1 MLFVFNKND
10 KVIEILREE
19 DFFEDEYKQQIN
31 GEWIYTFHIDKVNK
45 NIVKDNKIGFFDEDG
60 NFQLFII
67 DDTEEVF
74 NYSKK
79 YDLLVSC
86 LHDFYDLRFNVIE
99 DKRVVNGS
107 ARQALEKCL
116 EGTPYS
122 VGEVSSFDNAN
133 INFYYTN
140 SLSGINEIMKTYGGE
155 VYFRLELNES
165 KTAIS
170 KKYVDIKYSLG
181 EDTGLRF
188 TFDLNLEEVK
198 KKEHGDI
205 FTVLYGRGSS
215 LESGEGYSRKL
226 DFSTIE
232 WSTPSKPINK
242 PRAQKYVENTEAIK
256 KYGRKEGIFE
266 DNNIKDPEEL
276 LKVTYEK
283 LKEYEKHKVT
293 YTVTVEDLSN
303 ILGFEHLKVKLGDT
317 IIIIDEEYNILVEA
331 RVIEH
336 RYSIS
341 KDNKNKLLTLGN
353 FIKGMSDTDNNSN
366 ILDRLDKI
374 ESKPNDI
381 KDNNFPNTLPPVPT
395 VKAKGG
401 FAVISLEW
409 TYENKAYYTYEI
421 YASKIENFNPTFSNL
436 IFKGQ
441 ASSFL
446 HEVKP
451 QETWYYRVRAVNSHN
466 KSTPMSN
473 QVSAS
478 TFKIADG
485 TEYFESAAIVDALIG
500 TLSLD
505 RGWVGKLVGELIEAR
520 NLRATD
526 GNGKTTFLVDSF
538 GKMLIY
544 DCLIEVYN
552 KYGQKVLGLD
562 REGKTLSFTG
572 EFENTLNGLGVSL
585 RRGILEF
592 LSRGETV
599 GGLFSSVKPGTDE
612 NGVVLGI
619 TKLAEYFRLGFS
631 SSASVTGGSAF
642 NYFLDANNT
651 EKKLRLA
658 GKQMVLSQYV
668 DDNTIKDLFFI
679 NHNGDTFSTFG
690 DWNFHNYIMYNLRTA
705 TKSINE
711 LSRTMIY
718 NTGLS
723 SQEDDEVRYIY
734 KDIKTNSDNKVI
746 LSLPKEYRGYK
757 YDIVGI
763 AKKEFGD
770 YRILEKAKDY
780 LVIESER
787 ENIFNI
793 EISLQSK
800 TIIKVEESKVR
811 KIDKVGDRE

>member
-19 DFFEDEYKQQIN
+19 DFFEDDYKQQIN

-45 NIVKDNKIGFFDEDG
+45 NIVKDNKVGFFDEDG

-99 DKRVVNGS
+99 DKRVINGS

-116 EGTPYS
+116 EGTSYS
-122 VGEVSSFDNAN
+122 VGSIAELGNAN

-140 SLSGINEIMKTYGGE
+140 SLAGINEIIKTYGGE
-155 VYFRLELNES
+155 VYFRLELNDG

-170 KKYVDIKYSLG
+170 KRYVDIKYSLG

-188 TFDLNLEEVK
+188 TFDLNLGEVK

-215 LESGEGYSRKL
+215 LESGEGYSRKI
-226 DFSTIE
+226 DFADVE
-232 WSTPSKPINK
+232 WRTPSKPINK
-242 PRAQKYVENTEAIK
+242 PRGQKYIENTEAIK

-283 LKEYEKHKVT
+283 LKEYENHKVT

-317 IIIIDEEYNILVEA
+317 IIIVDEEYNILVEA

-381 KDNNFPNTLPPVPT
+381 KDNNFPNTLPSVPT

-409 TYENKAYYTYEI
+409 TYENKAYYTYEV

-451 QETWYYRVRAVNSHN
+451 QETWYYRVRAVNTHN
-466 KSTPMSN
+466 ESTPMSN

-485 TEYFESAAIVDALIG
+485 TEYFESAAISDALIG
-500 TLSLD
+500 TLRLD

-544 DCLIEVYN
+544 DCLIEIYN
-552 KYGQKVLGLD
+552 KYGEKVLGPD
-562 REGKTLSFTG
+562 REGKTLTFTG
-572 EFENTLNGLGVSL
+572 ELENILNGYGINIHRGTTAFMAGGENLGGMSATVQKGSGDNGIVLGGTNKAEYLGFGYTDSDALEAGTSSSFNIMFMMHLKKKLMAFYEQVQFTKSVKISREGYLYEALTTYDIGSVEKMAKRISNLNVFYDSGWYAYSKGSNGSPSEYGIVLHFKWNATDFIQIAFDFENNIYQRAYV
-585 RRGILEF
+585 
-592 LSRGETV
+592 
-599 GGLFSSVKPGTDE
+599 
-612 NGVVLGI
+612 
-619 TKLAEYFRLGFS
+619 
-631 SSASVTGGSAF
+631 
-642 NYFLDANNT
+642 NNHWINW
-651 EKKLRLA
+651 
-658 GKQMVLSQYV
+658 KQ
-668 DDNTIKDLFFI
+668 
-679 NHNGDTFSTFG
+679 
-690 DWNFHNYIMYNLRTA
+690 R
-705 TKSINE
+705 
-711 LSRTMIY
+711 
-718 NTGLS
+718 
-723 SQEDDEVRYIY
+723 
-734 KDIKTNSDNKVI
+734 
-746 LSLPKEYRGYK
+746 
-757 YDIVGI
+757 
-763 AKKEFGD
+763 
-770 YRILEKAKDY
+770 
-780 LVIESER
+780 
-787 ENIFNI
+787 
-793 EISLQSK
+793 
-800 TIIKVEESKVR
+800 
-811 KIDKVGDRE
+811 